1 MNNILII
8 DIGFRFNYLCAEM
21 FRKCNY
27 IVLAIVLFAFQANAQ
42 IRPGG
47 SGNDRQ
53 SGSQNNSSASTE
65 DSEGNG
71 NADQKKKKKIPSVIK
86 VWTVGNLGSLIR
98 PVELDTTLWF
108 FHNYL
113 PYNQVSLSNT
123 STGNNG
129 GAYISNDF
137 FKRTSNSDF
146 YFARSFDAYLLN
158 PSQIK
163 YFNTTTP
170 YSVLDYSQSE
180 NRLTHNETRFNVL
193 HSQNI
198 NKKLNF
204 GLIYN
209 QTRSTGQY
217 QNQENKFHSI
227 GLLSSYLS
235 DRFISHSNIIFNRL
249 QTKENGGLDAGQ
261 SFGNNLTDDLTTQ
274 ITDDA
279 YNKVSNNNLFTVNE
293 YRVGKT
299 IESEPDTAGIV
310 KETFIPRVGFIHEL
324 EYSGNK
330 RSFSMSGGSS
340 DFFANNYINTGLAND
355 SVMYTRLT
363 NIFQIKFYEA
373 PDRKLTFGKRAY
385 IGHDEIWYHA
395 ASQLSDMGAHP
406 FSVVGSYLPNISG
419 SLDNQII
426 TDKLFFS
433 KQTNTFIGGGLFR
446 NEGKF
451 WQFEAEGRIYL
462 IGYRAGQT
470 ELNGFIN
477 KPLLIGRDT
486 TSLRI
491 EGSLKTIVPEYFD
504 SYFFSNNFVWRNNFS
519 NMNEMN
525 IRASIHSQAYKT
537 TVGANYSLTGNYIFN
552 NTLAIP
558 EQASGELLV
567 LSAYLN
573 KDFDSK
579 HWLIR
584 TQILIQKANNDRYIH
599 LPPFA
604 GYVSFNYRTIWSKV
618 LFTQL
623 GIDTRYNSA
632 FYADAYEPATA
643 RFYLQNEQRIGG
655 YPYIDL
661 HANLKLKRT
670 RFFFILMNAASGF
683 AGDDYFVAPNYPYY
697 RRTFRLGVAWS
708 FYD

>member
-1 MNNILII
+1 
-8 DIGFRFNYLCAEM
+8 M
-21 FRKCNY
+21 FRKCTY
-27 IVLAIVLFAFQANAQ
+27 IVFVVFLIAFQANSQ
-42 IRPGG
+42 VRPGA
-47 SGNDRQ
+47 SGNNRQ
-53 SGSQNNSSASTE
+53 LGNQNNPGASSE
-65 DSEGNG
+65 DSESKE
-71 NADQKKKKKIPSVIK
+71 NADQKEKKKKIPSVIK
-86 VWTVGNLGSLIR
+86 VWQVEDQGSLIS
-98 PVELDTTLWF
+98 PTELDTALWF
-108 FHNYL
+108 YHNYL
-113 PYNQVSLSNT
+113 PFNQVSISST
-123 STGNNG
+123 FTGNNG

-146 YFARSFDAYLLN
+146 YFVRSFDAYLLN

-180 NRLTHNETRFNVL
+180 NRMKYNETRFNVF

-209 QTRSTGQY
+209 QTRSSGQY
-217 QNQENKFHSI
+217 QSQENKFHSI
-227 GLLSSYLS
+227 GLQSSYLS
-235 DRFISHSNIIFNRL
+235 DRFVSHSNIIFNRL
-249 QTKENGGLDAGQ
+249 RGQENGGLDADQ
-261 SFGNNLTDDLTTQ
+261 SFANYETDELTTR

-279 YNKVSNNNLFTVNE
+279 INKISNNNLFTINE

-299 IESEPDTAGIV
+299 IESEPDTAGLV
-310 KETFIPRVGFIHEL
+310 TETFIPRVGFIYEFEL
-324 EYSGNK
+324 SDNK
-330 RSFSMSGGSS
+330 RKFTKEHAT
-340 DFFANNYINTGLAND
+340 DFFNHYNVNGVTTND
-355 SVMYTRLT
+355 SVKYTRLT

-373 PDRKLTFGKRAY
+373 PDRKFTFGKRVL
-385 IGHDEIWYHA
+385 IGHDNLWYH
-395 ASQLSDMGAHP
+395 SS
-406 FSVVGSYLPNISG
+406 
-419 SLDNQII
+419 
-426 TDKLFFS
+426 TDWQGMAIRYMNTPTKF
-433 KQTNTFIGGGLFR
+433 TNTFIGGGIFR
-446 NEGKF
+446 DKGKF
-451 WQFEAEGRIYL
+451 WQWEAEGRLYFE
-462 IGYRAGQT
+462 GYKSGQT

-477 KPLLIGRDT
+477 KPMRIGKDT

-491 EGSLKTIVPEYFD
+491 EGSLKTLVPEYFD
-504 SYFFSNNFVWRNNFS
+504 QYFYSNHFEWRNNFS
-519 NMNEMN
+519 NINEMT
-525 IRASIHSQAYKT
+525 IRASIHSQTYKT
-537 TVGANYSLTGNYIFN
+537 TVGANYSLTGNYIYN
-552 NTLAIP
+552 NTFALP

-584 TQILIQKANNDRYIH
+584 TQFLVQKAGNDRYVH
-599 LPPFA
+599 LPAFA
-604 GYVSFNYRTIWSKV
+604 GFVSFNYRTIWSKV

-643 RFYLQNEQRIGG
+643 RFYLQNKQRIGG

-683 AGDDYFVAPNYPYY
+683 AGDNYFVAPDYPFY

>member
-1 MNNILII
+1 
-8 DIGFRFNYLCAEM
+8 M
-21 FRKCNY
+21 FKKCTY
-27 IVLAIVLFAFQANAQ
+27 IVFAVFLIAFQANAQ
-42 IRPGG
+42 IRPES
-47 SGNDRQ
+47 SGNSRQ
-53 SGSQNNSSASTE
+53 VGNQNRPDASSE
-65 DSEGNG
+65 DSDGKE
-71 NADQKKKKKIPSVIK
+71 NADQKEKKKIPSVIK
-86 VWTVGNLGSLIR
+86 VWQVGDQGSLIS
-98 PVELDTTLWF
+98 PAELDTTLWF
-108 FHNYL
+108 YHNYL
-113 PYNQVSLSNT
+113 PFNQVSISST
-123 STGNNG
+123 FTGNNG

-180 NRLTHNETRFNVL
+180 NRMTHNETRFNVF

-235 DRFISHSNIIFNRL
+235 DRFVSHSNIIFNRL
-249 QTKENGGLDAGQ
+249 QSQENGGLDAEQ
-261 SFGNNLTDDLTTQ
+261 SFADNETDDLTTR

-279 YNKVSNNNLFTVNE
+279 INKISNNNLFTTNE

-299 IESEPDTAGIV
+299 IESETDTAGLV
-310 KETFIPRVGFIHEL
+310 TETFIPRVGFIHQL
-324 EYSGNK
+324 EFSGNK
-330 RSFSMSGGSS
+330 RSFTMSADSI
-340 DFFANNYINTGLAND
+340 DFFTNNYINTGLTQD
-355 SVMYTRLT
+355 SVRFTRLT

-373 PDRKLTFGKRAY
+373 PDRKLTFGKRVY
-385 IGHDEIWYHA
+385 IGHDEIWLHA
-395 ASQLSDMGAHP
+395 SSQLADLGAHP
-406 FSVVGSYLPNISG
+406 FPLIGSNFYQLSP
-419 SLDNQII
+419 SLDNQFL
-426 TDKLFFS
+426 TEKLFFS
-433 KQTNTFIGGGLFR
+433 KQANTFIGGGIFR

-451 WQFEAEGRIYL
+451 WQWEAKGRIYL
-462 IGYRAGQT
+462 TGYRAGQT
-470 ELNGFIN
+470 ELNGFLN
-477 KPLLIGRDT
+477 KPLRIGKDT

-491 EGSLKTIVPEYFD
+491 EGSLKTLIPEYFD
-504 SYFFSNNFVWRNNFS
+504 LYFFSNNFIWKNNFS
-519 NMNEMN
+519 NINEMT

-537 TVGANYSLTGNYIFN
+537 TVGANYSLTGNYIYN
-552 NTLAIP
+552 NTFALP

-584 TQILIQKANNDRYIH
+584 SQLLIQKAGNDRYVH
-599 LPPFA
+599 LPAFA
-604 GYVSFNYRTIWSKV
+604 GFVSLNYRTVWSKV
-618 LFTQL
+618 LYTQL

-643 RFYLQNEQRIGG
+643 RFYLQSKQRIGG

-683 AGDDYFVAPNYPYY
+683 AGDNYFVAPDYPYY

>member
-1 MNNILII
+1 
-8 DIGFRFNYLCAEM
+8 M
-21 FRKCNY
+21 FRKCIY
-27 IVLAIVLFAFQANAQ
+27 IVLAVLLIAFQANAQ

-53 SGSQNNSSASTE
+53 MGGQNSRNGESE
-65 DSEGNG
+65 DSEGKE
-71 NADQKKKKKIPSVIK
+71 NADQDKKKKIPSVIK
-86 VWTVGNLGSLIR
+86 VWQVEDQGSLIK
-98 PVELDTTLWF
+98 PTELDTALWF
-108 FHNYL
+108 YHNYL
-113 PYNQVSLSNT
+113 PYNQVSISST

-129 GAYISNDF
+129 GAYLSNDF
-137 FKRTSNSDF
+137 FKRTPNSDF
-146 YFARSFDAYLLN
+146 YFARTFDAYLLN
-158 PSQIK
+158 PSQIR

-170 YSVLDYSQSE
+170 YSLLDYSQSE
-180 NRLTHNETRFNVL
+180 NRMKHNETRFNVF

-209 QTRSTGQY
+209 QTRSAGQY

-227 GLLSSYLS
+227 GFLGSYLS
-235 DRFISHSNIIFNRL
+235 DKFVSHSNIIFNRL
-249 QTKENGGLDAGQ
+249 QVQENGGLVADQ
-261 SFGNNLTDDLTTQ
+261 SFLDYSSDELTTR

-279 YNKVSNNNLFTVNE
+279 INKISNNNLFTINE

-299 IESEPDTAGIV
+299 IESEPDTAGLV
-310 KETFIPRVGFIHEL
+310 TETFIPRVGFIYQLEL
-324 EYSGNK
+324 SDNK
-330 RSFSMSGGSS
+330 RNFKKEDPSN
-340 DFFANNYINTGLAND
+340 FFDHYNVNGAATND
-355 SVMYTRLT
+355 SVKYTRLT

-373 PDRKLTFGKRAY
+373 PDRKFTFGKRVL
-385 IGHDEIWYHA
+385 IGHDNLLYHA
-395 ASQLSDMGAHP
+395 STEWQGMAIRFMNTP
-406 FSVVGSYLPNISG
+406 TNY
-419 SLDNQII
+419 
-426 TDKLFFS
+426 
-433 KQTNTFIGGGLFR
+433 TNTFIGGGIFR
-446 NEGKF
+446 DKGKF
-451 WQFEAEGRIYL
+451 WQWEAEGRLYFA
-462 IGYRAGQT
+462 GYRSGQT

-477 KPLLIGRDT
+477 KPMRIGKDT

-491 EGSLKTIVPEYFD
+491 EGSLKTLVPDFFD
-504 SYFFSNNFVWRNNFS
+504 QYYYSNHFEWRNNFS
-519 NMNEMN
+519 NINEMT

-552 NTLAIP
+552 NSMAIP

-584 TQILIQKANNDRYIH
+584 TQFLIQKAGNDRYVH
-599 LPPFA
+599 LPAFA
-604 GYVSFNYRTIWSKV
+604 GFVSFNYRTVWSKV

-623 GIDTRYNSA
+623 GVDTRYNSA
-632 FYADAYEPATA
+632 FYADAYEPATG

-683 AGDDYFVAPNYPYY
+683 IGDNYFVAPNYPYY
-697 RRTFRLGVAWS
+697 HRTFRLGVAWS

>member
-1 MNNILII
+1 ML
-8 DIGFRFNYLCAEM
+8 
-21 FRKCNY
+21 KKWNY
-27 IVLAIVLFAFQANAQ
+27 IAFLVLLIAVQTNAQ
-42 IRPGG
+42 IRPGS
-47 SGNDRQ
+47 SGNNRQ
-53 SGSQNNSSASTE
+53 TSGQNTSGAG
-65 DSEGNG
+65 SEETDGKE

-86 VWTVGNLGSLIR
+86 VWKVSNQGALIS
-98 PVELDTTLWF
+98 PSELDTTLWF

-113 PYNQVSLSNT
+113 PYNQISISNT

-129 GAYISNDF
+129 GAYLSNDF
-137 FKRTSNSDF
+137 FKRTPNSDF
-146 YFARSFDAYLLN
+146 YFARSFDAYMIS

-180 NRLTHNETRFNVL
+180 NRMTHNETRFNVF

-198 NKKLNF
+198 NKNLNF

-235 DRFISHSNIIFNRL
+235 DHFVSHSNIIFNRV
-249 QTKENGGLDAGQ
+249 QAKENGGLDSGQ
-261 SFGNNLTDDLTTQ
+261 SFADNLTDDLTTQ

-279 YNKVSNNNLFTVNE
+279 FNKISNNNLLTINE

-299 IESEPDTAGIV
+299 IESEPDTAGII
-310 KETFIPRVGFIHEL
+310 KETFIPRVGFIYEFEL
-324 EYSGNK
+324 SDNK
-330 RSFSMSGGSS
+330 HKFTKENSN
-340 DFFANNYINTGLAND
+340 DFFSHYNVNGTTTND
-355 SVMYTRLT
+355 SAKYSRLT

-373 PDRKLTFGKRAY
+373 PDRKFTFGKRVL
-385 IGHDEIWYHA
+385 IGHDNLWHH
-395 ASQLSDMGAHP
+395 SS
-406 FSVVGSYLPNISG
+406 
-419 SLDNQII
+419 
-426 TDKLFFS
+426 TDWQGMAIRYMNTPTKF
-433 KQTNTFIGGGLFR
+433 TNTFIGGGIFR
-446 NEGKF
+446 DKGKF
-451 WQFEAEGRIYL
+451 WQWEADGRIYFE
-462 IGYRAGQT
+462 GYRTGQT

-477 KPLLIGRDT
+477 KPMKIGKDT

-491 EGSLKTIVPEYFD
+491 EGSLKTLVPDFFYQYF
-504 SYFFSNNFVWRNNFS
+504 YSNHFEWRNNFS
-519 NMNEMN
+519 NINEMTV
-525 IRASIHSQAYKT
+525 RASIHSQTYRT

-552 NTLAIP
+552 NTKAIP

-573 KDFDSK
+573 KDFENK

-584 TQILIQKANNDRYIH
+584 TQLLVQKANNDRYIH

-604 GYVSFNYRTIWSKV
+604 GYISLNYRTVWSKV
-618 LFTQL
+618 LYTQF
-623 GIDTRYNSA
+623 GVDTRYNST

-670 RFFFILMNAASGF
+670 RFFFVLMNAASGLVS
-683 AGDDYFVAPNYPYY
+683 DNYFVAPNYPYY

>member
-1 MNNILII
+1 
-8 DIGFRFNYLCAEM
+8 M
-21 FRKCNY
+21 FRKRNY
-27 IVLAIVLFAFQANAQ
+27 IVLAVFLIAFQANAQ

-47 SGNDRQ
+47 SGNNRQ
-53 SGSQNNSSASTE
+53 SGGQNNPSASSE
-65 DSEGNG
+65 DSEGKE

-86 VWTVGNLGSLIR
+86 VWQVGNQGSLIR
-98 PVELDTTLWF
+98 PAELDTTLWF
-108 FHNYL
+108 YHNYL
-113 PYNQVSLSNT
+113 PYNQVSISST

-137 FKRTSNSDF
+137 FKRTFNSDF
-146 YFARSFDAYLLN
+146 YFARSFDAYLLS
-158 PSQIK
+158 PSQIR

-180 NRLTHNETRFNVL
+180 NRMTHNETRFNVF

-209 QTRSTGQY
+209 QTRSAGQY
-217 QNQENKFHSI
+217 QNQDNKFHSI

-249 QTKENGGLDAGQ
+249 QGKENGGLDAGQ
-261 SFGNNLTDDLTTQ
+261 TFSGYKTDELTVR
-274 ITDDA
+274 ITDNA
-279 YNKVSNNNLFTVNE
+279 INKVSNNTLFTVNE

-299 IESEPDTAGIV
+299 IESEPDTAGLV
-310 KETFIPRVGFIHEL
+310 AETFIPRVGFIYEFEL
-324 EYSGNK
+324 SDNK
-330 RSFSMSGGSS
+330 RKFTKEDPTSFFSHFNINGISS
-340 DFFANNYINTGLAND
+340 ND
-355 SVMYTRLT
+355 SAKYTRLT

-373 PDRKLTFGKRAY
+373 PDRKFTFGKRVL
-385 IGHDEIWYHA
+385 IGHDNLGYHSSTEWQGMA
-395 ASQLSDMGAHP
+395 IRYMNTP
-406 FSVVGSYLPNISG
+406 TKF
-419 SLDNQII
+419 
-426 TDKLFFS
+426 
-433 KQTNTFIGGGLFR
+433 TNTFIGGGIFR
-446 NEGKF
+446 DKGKF
-451 WQFEAEGRIYL
+451 WQWEAEGRMYFA
-462 IGYRAGQT
+462 GYRTGQT
-470 ELNGFIN
+470 ELSGFLN
-477 KPLLIGRDT
+477 KPMKIGKDT

-491 EGSLKTIVPEYFD
+491 EGSLKTMVPEYFD
-504 SYFFSNNFVWRNNFS
+504 QYYYSNHFEWRNNFS
-519 NMNEMN
+519 NINEM
-525 IRASIHSQAYKT
+525 ILRASIHSQAYKT

-552 NTLAIP
+552 NTKALP

-584 TQILIQKANNDRYIH
+584 TQFLIQKANNDRYIH

-604 GYVSFNYRTIWSKV
+604 GFVSFNYRTIWSKV
-618 LFTQL
+618 LYTQL

-683 AGDDYFVAPNYPYY
+683 AGENYFVAPNYPYY